1 MTTKIKAIV
10 IVGVWSLALLALVG
24 LQSSRLHTAQ
34 AKLETKTETIERQAG
49 EYDNLSALYAAA
61 LSTIELQ
68 RKLQAD
74 RAEQQRQLQTE
85 LNALASQASEREQ
98 TLARLHHENEALR
111 AWADQPLPAWVRQHN
126 RHPSFT
132 SAADY
137 QQHLQH
143 AGALPASSQ

>member
-1 MTTKIKAIV
+1 MTTKIKAIA
-10 IVGVWSLALLALVG
+10 IGAVWSLALLALVG

-49 EYDNLSALYAAA
+49 EYDNLSALYVAA
-61 LSTIELQ
+61 LSIIELQ

-98 TLARLHHENEALR
+98 NLARLQNENETLR
-111 AWADQPLPAWVRQHN
+111 AWADQPLPDWVRQHN
-126 RHPSFT
+126 HRPAVA

-143 AGALPASSQ
+143 AGALPPASE